1 MKSDLILAVALV
13 LAMPA
18 AAQADEQNT
27 DQHQSQQQKCRIQ
40 PGGGDQQKQPDATNL
55 TEKLEPCAG
64 VLKPS
69 PTGDRNTTAPPAD
82 SGNMPIIKPGET
94 PPQPKSQQN

>member
-1 MKSDLILAVALV
+1 MKADFVLAVALI
-13 LAMPA
+13 LAMPVV
-18 AAQADEQNT
+18 AQADEQNT
-27 DQHQSQQQKCRIQ
+27 DPHQPQQQKCRIQ
-40 PGGGDQQKQPDATNL
+40 PGHGDQRKQPDAENL

-64 VLKPS
+64 VLEPP

-94 PPQPKSQQN
+94 PPQPKGQQN

>member
-1 MKSDLILAVALV
+1 MKAALILAAVLT

-18 AAQADEQNT
+18 MAQADEQKP
-27 DQHQSQQQKCRIQ
+27 DEQRSQQQNCRIQ
-40 PGGGDQQKQPDATNL
+40 PGDQQKQTNGKDL

-64 VLKPS
+64 VLKPP
-69 PTGDRNTTAPPAD
+69 PTGDQNTTAPPAD